1 MARAGRIATVAVAL
15 GALLLA
21 GAAVSCRTTDDAAGQ
36 VPRDSREDGLFHD
49 FMDGKYD
56 GAGHP
61 IGANVYEAERDCNPA
76 SGRAEAEGW
85 GLRPSR
91 DRAGVLCSWSQA
103 DFGAGIYALNVR
115 ALVPTRAPGDQT
127 PVLTLTVTSMQ
138 DGNRVVLAQRDVPA
152 SEFLAA
158 GTYQNIPLRFTAPS
172 DSFAWEVSWPGKRQV
187 RVDYFEVF
195 RANRQLVLSPA
206 SGELTEGALLQFE
219 LTDPP
224 TGATFRARCGETD
237 RTDALDALLADGTA
251 TRTTTDFRTFVTVPA
266 AALLE
271 GCPLPSRLKVSAVT
285 DSWVRETSR
294 VTYREAPPAC
304 GFEGTGTRVLLTGFE
319 PFPADS
325 SSDNVSERAVQGFD
339 PSAIADVTLMRLTLP
354 VEYDTAAAWV
364 SDVAERC
371 QPDVLVG
378 FGQGRTAVD
387 LETTA
392 YNVKD
397 TSEVSGGVPDNR
409 GVIMGGEPIV
419 AGGPDEVA
427 SGLPL
432 ARILEGLR
440 AAGVDAGM
448 SDDPGRYICN
458 SVFYTMVRAAEGTPR
473 VGGFVHLPRMYTVDE
488 AAQRQLQAIV
498 ETTVTEAVALRRTR

>member
-1 MARAGRIATVAVAL
+1 MSRAGRIATIVAAL
-15 GALLLA
+15 GALLVA
-21 GAAVSCRTTDDAAGQ
+21 GAAASCGAGEDQ
-36 VPRDSREDGLFHD
+36 AGRVPRDSRDDGLFHD

-61 IGANVYEAERDCNPA
+61 IGATVFEAETDCQPETGA
-76 SGRAEAEGW
+76 AEAEGW
-85 GLRPSR
+85 GAKPSR
-91 DRAGVLCSWSQA
+91 HRAGALCRRTVE
-103 DFGAGIYALNVR
+103 DLGAGSFTVNVR
-115 ALVPTRAPGDQT
+115 ALVPTRSSTDGTTVFTVRVRDQAGDL
-127 PVLTLTVTSMQ
+127 V
-138 DGNRVVLAQRDVPA
+138 AERDVPV
-152 SEFLAA
+152 SELLTAL
-158 GTYQNIPLRFTAPS
+158 TYQNVPLRFTRDATTPVVV
-172 DSFAWEVSWPGKRQV
+172 EVAWPGERQV
-187 RVDYFEVF
+187 RLDYVEVF
-195 RANRQLVLSPA
+195 RSSRQLILTPA
-206 SGELTEGALLQFE
+206 SGELAAGAALQFE

-224 TGATFRARCGETD
+224 TGVSFRPSCDATD
-237 RTDALDALLADGTA
+237 RTDALTALLADGTA
-251 TRTTTDFRTFVTVPA
+251 TQTTTDFRTFVTVPA

-271 GCPLPSRLKVSAVT
+271 GCPLPTRLKVSAVT
-285 DSWVRETSR
+285 DAWVRDTSR

-304 GFEGTGTRVLLTGFE
+304 GFEGAGTRVLLTGFE

-325 SSDNVSERAVQGFD
+325 DSDNVSERAVQGFD
-339 PSAIADVTLMRLTLP
+339 PSAVADVTLMRLTLP

-364 SDVAERC
+364 NDVVDRC

-409 GVIMGGEPIV
+409 GVIMGGEPVV
-419 AGGPDEVA
+419 AGGPDEVP

-432 ARILEGLR
+432 SRILDGLR
-440 AAGVDAGM
+440 RAGIEAGL

-458 SVFYTMVRAAEGTPR
+458 SVFYTMVRASDGTPR

-488 AAQRQLQAIV
+488 TAQRQLQTIV
-498 ETTVTEAVALRRTR
+498 ETTVAEAVALRRSR